1 MAEKKIGGKI
11 VLEGETQY
19 RSALKNIKSEQAQ
32 LRSEMKLCTSTFR
45 DSQNSVEALQKKHE
59 ILTRQIETQE
69 KKVELHRAA
78 LAKSTAAEETA
89 AQKVEDLQLAYKN
102 ACVKMDEMRQNSDTS
117 KEALAQQ
124 EKTVQDLKEK
134 LATAEKG
141 YEGISRKTESYSTSL
156 NYAEADLQDMQKEL
170 KKTDSYMDEAG
181 KSTSGCAESIDQYG
195 KEVEK
200 AQEQTSVF
208 GDVLKAN
215 LASEA
220 IISGVKVL
228 AEGVKTVTESATDMG
243 TSFEASMSQVA
254 ATMGITAEEIRSGSK
269 AYKLLSDSAK
279 ECGKT
284 TQFSATEAADA
295 LNYLALAGYDA
306 EKAAATLPKV
316 LNLAAA
322 GGMDLAYASDLV
334 TDSMAALNMETKDL
348 DNYIDEMAKTS
359 QKSNTNVSQLGEA
372 TLVCAG
378 TVSLTKQ
385 RLETMNAELG
395 ILANNGLKGAEGGTH
410 LRNVLLSLSAP
421 TDKAADTMAAL
432 KLQVADSNGEMRDL
446 NDIMIDL
453 NDALKDMSSTEKTA
467 TINKIFNKTDIAAV
481 NALLKG
487 SGKEFSNLVDELKN
501 CNGAAENMA
510 ETLNDNLKG
519 KVTIL
524 NSALEG
530 LGISAYEIFD
540 DDMKDAVDAAT
551 NAVGRLQDAVD
562 NGRLGTSLNRMSQSM
577 GEFAAGAIDVGE
589 DALPVL
595 IDGFTWILDNADLI
609 TAGITGI
616 AAANFEMKTV
626 EPVIKAVT
634 VSWDTYKTANEGATV
649 SQWLL
654 NAAMD
659 ANPAGILIT
668 AITGLTAAVA
678 AYIMINKDAKGAM
691 DETTSATVDLVK
703 SAEKLNDQYADGMA
717 ERRKNIEDMQAQAG
731 VCNDLVDELQELRS
745 KTNLTNDEQIRQRMI
760 IEQLNKAL
768 PDLNLELNEQTG
780 YLNMSTQAIRKNV
793 DALMQQALAA
803 AAQEDLKKIAEQ
815 EYEARK
821 NLYDLEKQLKEQ
833 KEAVNEI
840 QLEYNETMR
849 AATEKYGEAA
859 AAYDKYGIEQANA
872 LVTAQQAQADLE
884 EQIAKTNEI
893 ITQCGEEYEK
903 TNSFLENTNGPDTAA
918 AATENLGDVAQDTGD
933 KITGLSDT
941 AQEAYEEMYGN
952 LAETIS
958 DQMNLFEEFSGK
970 AELSTKELLNNMQ
983 SQVDGISKWADNLQE
998 LADRG
1003 INQGLLQKLQDMG
1016 PNGASYVA
1024 TFANMTND
1032 ELERANELWQ
1042 ESVMLPTDTAGK
1054 LTDQFMQLG
1063 ENVSAGYKQGLEE
1076 SSGEVVDTTENVMQ
1090 KGVEAAKNA
1099 WETHSPSE
1107 VTKKIGQNVAE
1118 GFSVGIRAG
1127 KSTVIDAL
1135 DSICQE
1141 AIRKSRTVMDRNTFR
1156 EIGEI
1161 ADAGLRLGLI
1171 NGRTELVSTMENVC
1185 VSITA
1190 KAKEE
1195 LSRERYIPIGESAG
1209 QGIASGISNKE
1220 EAAKQAIATLCLAV
1234 KKEAESR
1241 LKAKDF
1247 EDVGKVVGQGIATGI
1262 SGSEEAPRKAVE
1274 SVCSSVKK
1282 EAKSG
1287 LKEKDFEEIGKQVTN
1302 GLAAGIT
1309 SGESKVTNA
1318 IAKVCKNAIK
1328 EAKKELDIHSP
1339 SKKFAYIGEMTGE
1352 GFITGWEQKMAGI
1365 DSIIQQSLPAGSI
1378 PEIGQHNNSTPSMGI
1393 EAGGKSTV
1401 VYQTLNIYAP
1411 TDNII
1416 ETTRKFKESQREA
1429 AKEW

>member
-1 MAEKKIGGKI
+1 MSERKIGGKI
-11 VLEGETQY
+11 VLEGEAQY

-59 ILTRQIETQE
+59 ILTKQIEAQE

-78 LAKSTAAEETA
+78 MNKSMVAEETA
-89 AQKVEDLQLAYKN
+89 AQKIEDLQLAYKN
-102 ACVKMDEMRQNSDTS
+102 ASTKMDEMRQNSDTS
-117 KEALAQQ
+117 TEALEQQ

-134 LATAEKG
+134 LVTAEKG
-141 YEGISRKTESYSTSL
+141 YESASKKTESYSTSL

-170 KKTDSYMDEAG
+170 KKTDSYMEEAE

-228 AEGVKTVTESATDMG
+228 AEGVKTIAESSTEMG
-243 TSFEASMSQVA
+243 TSFEASMSNVA
-254 ATMGITAEEIRSGSK
+254 ATMGMTAEEIRSGSRE
-269 AYKLLSDSAK
+269 YKLLSDSAK

-284 TQFSATEAADA
+284 TQFSATESAEA
-295 LNYLALAGYDA
+295 LNYLALAGYNA

-322 GGMDLAYASDLV
+322 GGMDLAYTSDLV
-334 TDSMAALNMETKDL
+334 TDSMAALNMETQDL
-348 DNYIDEMAKTS
+348 DNYIDQMAKTA

-385 RLETMNAELG
+385 RIETMNAELG

-421 TDKAADTMAAL
+421 TDKAADTISAL
-432 KLQVADSNGEMRDL
+432 NLQVADSNGEMRDL

-453 NDALKDMSSTEKTA
+453 NSALSDMSSTEKTA

-487 SGKEFSNLVDELKN
+487 SGEEFNNLVSELKN
-501 CNGAAENMA
+501 CDGAAENMA

-551 NAVGRLQDAVD
+551 NAVGKLQNAVD
-562 NGRLGTSLNRMSQSM
+562 GGRLGTSLNRMSKSL
-577 GEFAAGAIDVGE
+577 GEFAEDAIDVGE

-595 IDGFTWILDNADLI
+595 IDGFTWILDNADYI
-609 TAGITGI
+609 TAGIAGI
-616 AAANFEMKTV
+616 AAAHTEMKTV

-634 VSWDTYKTANEGATV
+634 ASWETYKTANEGATV

-654 NAAMD
+654 NTAMD

-668 AITGLTAAVA
+668 AVTGLTAALSVYA
-678 AYIMINKDAKGAM
+678 VLNKDYIGTV
-691 DETTSATVDLVK
+691 DETTQATLDLIETTK
-703 SAEKLNDQYADGMA
+703 NLNKEYKDGAEKRSESKDN
-717 ERRKNIEDMQAQAG
+717 MQAEAG
-731 VCNDLVDELQELRS
+731 ACKGLAEELENLQKKS
-745 KTNLTNDEQIRQRMI
+745 NLTNEEQVRQRKI
-760 IEQLNKAL
+760 IEQLNEVL
-768 PDLNLELNEQTG
+768 PDLNLAIDEQTG
-780 YLNMSTQAIRKNV
+780 YVNMSTEAIKENV
-793 DALMQQALAA
+793 DALMEQAMAA
-803 AAQEDLKKIAEQ
+803 AAQEDLAEIAEQ

-821 NLYDLEKQLKEQ
+821 KLYTLEQQLQEQ
-833 KEAVNEI
+833 KIAVDEAQKN
-840 QLEYNETMR
+840 YNETM
-849 AATEKYGEAA
+849 
-859 AAYDKYGIEQANA
+859 EQAIETYGDAAETYENYGLKQLNA
-872 LVTAQQAQADLE
+872 LTIAQNAQADLE
-884 EQIAKTNEI
+884 SQIEETNDVI
-893 ITQCGEEYEK
+893 QQCGEEYEK
-903 TNSFLENTNGPDTAA
+903 TSAFLEDTSGPN
-918 AATENLGDVAQDTGD
+918 AATSATEELGDAAENTG
-933 KITGLSDT
+933 TQVSAMSET
-941 AQEAYEEMYGN
+941 AQAAYEEMYGN

-958 DQMNLFEEFSGK
+958 DQLNLFDEFSGK
-970 AELSTKELLNNMQ
+970 AELSTQELLNNMQ
-983 SQVDGISKWADNLQE
+983 SQVDGISEWADNLQS

-1003 INQGLLQKLQDMG
+1003 INQGLLQKLQEMG

-1024 TFANMTND
+1024 TFANMTNE

-1042 ESVMLPTDTAGK
+1042 ESVKLPADTAGK
-1054 LTDQFMQLG
+1054 LADQFTQLG
-1063 ENVSAGYKQGLEE
+1063 ENVSAGYKQGLED

-1090 KGVEAAKNA
+1090 AGVEAAKNA

-1118 GFSVGIRAG
+1118 GFSVGIKAG
-1127 KSTVIDAL
+1127 RTTVIDAL
-1135 DSICQE
+1135 DNICQE
-1141 AIRKSRTVMDRNTFR
+1141 AIRKSRTVMDRNVFQ
-1156 EIGEI
+1156 EIGAT
-1161 ADAGLRLGLI
+1161 ADTGLRLGLV
-1171 NGRTELVSTMENVC
+1171 NGKTELISTMENV
-1185 VSITA
+1185 STAITE

-1195 LSRERYIPIGESAG
+1195 LSEEKYVSIGEV
-1209 QGIASGISNKE
+1209 
-1220 EAAKQAIATLCLAV
+1220 T
-1234 KKEAESR
+1234 
-1241 LKAKDF
+1241 
-1247 EDVGKVVGQGIATGI
+1247 GQGIATGI
-1262 SGSEEAPRKAVE
+1262 ANKEDDAKKAMESLCASVE
-1274 SVCSSVKK
+1274 K
-1282 EAKSG
+1282 EAKAG

-1302 GLAAGIT
+1302 GLANGIT
-1309 SGESKVTNA
+1309 NGESKVTNA

-1352 GFITGWEQKMAGI
+1352 GFIEGWQQKMA
-1365 DSIIQQSLPAGSI
+1365 DVDMVIQQSLPDSINGSD
-1378 PEIGQHNNSTPSMGI
+1378 I
-1393 EAGGKSTV
+1393 ESKTGTGMAMQNGKSTV

-1411 TDNII
+1411 TENII

>member
-11 VLEGETQY
+11 VLEGEAQY

-78 LAKSTAAEETA
+78 LAKSTVAEETA

-102 ACVKMDEMRQNSDTS
+102 ACVKMDEMRQNSGTS
-117 KEALAQQ
+117 KEALEQQ
-124 EKTVQDLKEK
+124 EKTVQNLKEK

-141 YEGISRKTESYSTSL
+141 YESISRKTESYSTSL

-170 KKTDSYMDEAG
+170 KKTDSYMDEAE

-208 GDVLKAN
+208 ADVLKAN
-215 LASEA
+215 LASDA
-220 IISGVKVL
+220 IKSGIEVL
-228 AEGVKTVTESATDMG
+228 KEGIEKITESTTEVGA
-243 TSFEASMSQVA
+243 SFEASMSKVS
-254 ATMGITAEEIRSGSK
+254 ATMGMTTEEIKSGSK
-269 AYKLLSDSAK
+269 AYELLSDSAK
-279 ECGKT
+279 KCGKN
-284 TQFSATEAADA
+284 TQYSATEAGEA
-295 LNYLALAGYDA
+295 LNYLALAGYNA
-306 EKAAATLPKV
+306 ERSAETLPKV

-322 GGMDLAYASDLV
+322 GEMELSYASDLV
-334 TDSMAALNMETKDL
+334 TDSMAALHLETKDL
-348 DNYIDEMAKTS
+348 DNYIDQMARTS
-359 QKSNTNVSQLGEA
+359 QKSNTSVSQLGEA

-421 TDKAADTMAAL
+421 TDNAADTMSSL

-453 NDALKDMSSTEKTA
+453 NDALSDMSSTEKTA

-487 SGKEFSNLVDELKN
+487 SGEEFSNLVDELKN
-501 CNGAAENMA
+501 CDGAAENMA
-510 ETLNDNLKG
+510 ETLNDNFKG

-540 DDMKDAVDAAT
+540 DDMKDAVAAAT

-562 NGRLGTSLNRMSQSM
+562 NGRLGTSLNRMSKSL
-577 GEFAAGAIDVGE
+577 GEFAEDAIDVGE

-595 IDGFTWILDNADLI
+595 IDGFTWILDNADVI
-609 TAGITGI
+609 TAGIAGI
-616 AAANFEMKTV
+616 AAAHTEMKTV

-634 VSWDTYKTANEGATV
+634 ASWETYKTANEGATV

-668 AITGLTAAVA
+668 AITGLTAALSVYA
-678 AYIMINKDAKGAM
+678 VLNKDYAGSV
-691 DETTSATVDLVK
+691 DETTQATLDLIETTK
-703 SAEKLNDQYADGMA
+703 DLDKEYKDGAEKRTESKDN
-717 ERRKNIEDMQAQAG
+717 MQAEAEA
-731 VCNDLVDELQELRS
+731 CKALAEELENLQKKS
-745 KTNLTNDEQIRQRMI
+745 SLTNEEQVRQRKI
-760 IEQLNKAL
+760 VEQLNEAL
-768 PDLNLELNEQTG
+768 PDLNLAIDEQTG
-780 YLNMSTQAIRKNV
+780 YVNMSTEAIKANV
-793 DALMQQALAA
+793 DALMEQAMAA
-803 AAQEDLKKIAEQ
+803 AAQEDLAAIAEQ

-821 NLYDLEKQLKEQ
+821 KLYTLEKQLQEQ
-833 KEAVNEI
+833 KIAVNEA
-840 QLEYNETMR
+840 QQTYNDTM
-849 AATEKYGEAA
+849 
-859 AAYDKYGIEQANA
+859 EQAIETYGDAAETYENYGLKQLNA
-872 LVTAQQAQADLE
+872 LTIAQNAQADLE
-884 EQIAKTNEI
+884 SQIEETNGVIE
-893 ITQCGEEYEK
+893 QCGEEYER
-903 TNSFLENTNGPDTAA
+903 TAAFLGDTSGPDAATSATEDLGDAAENTGT
-918 AATENLGDVAQDTGD
+918 Q
-933 KITGLSDT
+933 ISGLSGT

-958 DQMNLFEEFSGK
+958 DQLNLFDEFNGK
-970 AELSTKELLNNMQ
+970 AELSTQELLNNMQ
-983 SQVDGISKWADNLQE
+983 SQVDGISKWADNLQD

-1024 TFANMTND
+1024 TFANMTNE

-1054 LTDQFMQLG
+1054 LTDQFMKLG
-1063 ENVSAGYKQGLEE
+1063 ENVSGGYKQGLEG
-1076 SSGEVVDTTENVMQ
+1076 SSGDVVDTTESVMQ
-1090 KGVEAAKNA
+1090 DGVEAAKNA

-1107 VTKKIGQNVAE
+1107 VTRKIGQNVAE
-1118 GFSVGIRAG
+1118 GFSVGIKAG
-1127 KSTVIDAL
+1127 RTTVIDAL

-1141 AIRKSRTVMDRNTFR
+1141 AIRRSRTVMDRNTFQ
-1156 EIGEI
+1156 EIGI
-1161 ADAGLRLGLI
+1161 AADTGLRLGLI
-1171 NGRTELVSTMENVC
+1171 SGRTELLGTMENVC
-1185 VSITA
+1185 TAVTA

-1195 LSRERYIPIGESAG
+1195 LSKEKYIPIGELTG
-1209 QGIASGISNKE
+1209 QGIASGITNKE
-1220 EAAKQAIATLCLAV
+1220 EAAK
-1234 KKEAESR
+1234 
-1241 LKAKDF
+1241 KAM
-1247 EDVGKVVGQGIATGI
+1247 A
-1262 SGSEEAPRKAVE
+1262 
-1274 SVCSSVKK
+1274 SVCTSVKK
-1282 EAKSG
+1282 EAQSG
-1287 LKEKDFEEIGKQVTN
+1287 LKEKDFEEIGKQVTS
-1302 GLAAGIT
+1302 GLATGIT
-1309 SGESKVTNA
+1309 NGESKVTNA

-1339 SKKFAYIGEMTGE
+1339 SKKFAYIGEMTAS
-1352 GFITGWEQKMAGI
+1352 GFIEGWQQKMVNVDSVIKQTLPNSISGMETGATTGSGI
-1365 DSIIQQSLPAGSI
+1365 GAM
-1378 PEIGQHNNSTPSMGI
+1378 T
-1393 EAGGKSTV
+1393 GGKSTV